1 MLKSQDA
8 LNADFRAKMV
18 AALKGEDPEAFAKSI
33 EEYTADLKK
42 SIIADFKSVQNSND
56 VAVLAARGVRQLT
69 DEEKKFYKAFQTV
82 TKTGDVEKAFE
93 GIENAYPE
101 SVVEAVAEGIRETFP
116 LLEAIDF
123 QASKNVTKMILNAQ
137 SVQLAEWSEFGSAI
151 TQELNGKLKVI
162 DLKAKKL
169 AALMPV
175 SMDIV
180 QAGPEW
186 IDKYVRKIL
195 VEAIGQAMCY
205 AVVNGTGKGE
215 PIGMMRD
222 CSSTAAVVDGVYPE
236 KTAEKI
242 SALDAKTLGRLFAK
256 LCKDDNGR
264 TRNVYEAIMVCNPID
279 YYKSIFPAV
288 TVRNADGEYV
298 TRTALPVK
306 FITEPSVPEGKAAF
320 GIGLE
325 YFLGMAFGG
334 KTGAIDFSDAAKF
347 GEDLRVYKSKILG
360 DGRPKNNAS
369 FLNLDVTG
377 LAEDAA

>member
-18 AALKGEDPEAFAKSI
+18 AALKGDDPEAFAKSI

-82 TKTGDVEKAFE
+82 TKTGDDEKAFE

-162 DLKAKKL
+162 DL
-169 AALMPV
+169 
-175 SMDIV
+175 
-180 QAGPEW
+180 
-186 IDKYVRKIL
+186 
-195 VEAIGQAMCY
+195 
-205 AVVNGTGKGE
+205 
-215 PIGMMRD
+215 
-222 CSSTAAVVDGVYPE
+222 
-236 KTAEKI
+236 
-242 SALDAKTLGRLFAK
+242 
-256 LCKDDNGR
+256 
-264 TRNVYEAIMVCNPID
+264 
-279 YYKSIFPAV
+279 
-288 TVRNADGEYV
+288 
-298 TRTALPVK
+298 
-306 FITEPSVPEGKAAF
+306 
-320 GIGLE
+320 
-325 YFLGMAFGG
+325 
-334 KTGAIDFSDAAKF
+334 
-347 GEDLRVYKSKILG
+347 
-360 DGRPKNNAS
+360 
-369 FLNLDVTG
+369 
-377 LAEDAA
+377 